1 MYSCHVLSVSVLS
14 TLFIDC
20 HKSDPSGKWCWIDRK
35 MAEYIKKLRI
45 CFYYNLS
52 LSRLGNGVTGIFFS
66 KGYKKSKYEGKY
78 DSCHSNIIRAKWLVV
93 R

>member
-20 HKSDPSGKWCWIDRK
+20 HKSDPSGEWCWIDRK
-35 MAEYIKKLRI
+35 MAEYIKKIRI

-52 LSRLGNGVTGIFFS
+52 LSRLGNGVKGIFFQ
-66 KGYKKSKYEGKY
+66 KNTKSQSMRG
-78 DSCHSNIIRAKWLVV
+78 NMIVV
-93 R
+93 TQILSEPSD